1 LETTLETTRGADM
14 DGTPGSIK
22 QCEEALVKSRRE
34 TRDAFENRALMYW
47 YIYDELASEVGA
59 DRATTIMKQA
69 VFRRGLEVG
78 RKYRAAAESGDLA
91 EVGAIFCEGSP
102 SEGELFS
109 PGIEALDDD
118 RLVLRMESC
127 PLVDAWRTF
136 GLAPEEIDRMCEI
149 SAAVDQGTFAGAG
162 LSLEFLDRLG
172 KPGSCRCL
180 LELKPPAAEG

>member
-1 LETTLETTRGADM
+1 M
-14 DGTPGSIK
+14 DRNPAPDPT
-22 QCEEALVKSRRE
+22 CEEALARSRRE
-34 TRDAFENRALMYW
+34 TRDAFANRALMYW
-47 YIYDELASEVGA
+47 YIYDELSAELGA

-78 RKYRAAAESGDLA
+78 RKYRAAAEAGDLA
-91 EVGAIFCEGSP
+91 AVGAIFCDGSP
-102 SEGELFS
+102 SEGALFS
-109 PGIEALDDD
+109 PGIEALDDG

-127 PLVDAWRTF
+127 PLVDAWRDF

-180 LELKPPAAEG
+180 LELKPPADDE

>member
-1 LETTLETTRGADM
+1 M
-14 DGTPGSIK
+14 DGTP
-22 QCEEALVKSRRE
+22 QATPTCEEALAKSRRE
-34 TRDAFENRALMYW
+34 TRDSLENRALMYW
-47 YIYDELASEVGA
+47 YIYDELSAEVGA

-78 RKYRAAAESGDLA
+78 RKYRAAAETGDLA
-91 EVGAIFCEGSP
+91 AVGAIFCDGSP
-102 SEGELFS
+102 SEGTLFT

-127 PLVDAWRTF
+127 PLVDAWHKL

-149 SAAVDQGTFAGAG
+149 SAAVDEGTFQGAG

-172 KPGSCRCL
+172 KAGSCRCL
-180 LELKPPAAEG
+180 LELKLPAGDD

>member
-1 LETTLETTRGADM
+1 M

-109 PGIEALDDD
+109 PAIEALDDD

-127 PLVDAWRTF
+127 PLVDAWRTI

>member
-1 LETTLETTRGADM
+1 M
-14 DGTPGSIK
+14 DAMPEAIST
-22 QCEEALVKSRRE
+22 CEEALAKSRRE

-47 YIYDELASEVGA
+47 YIYDELAAEVGA

-91 EVGAIFCEGSP
+91 AVGAIFCGGSP
-102 SEGELFS
+102 SEGTLFT
-109 PGIEALDDD
+109 PGIESLEDG

-127 PLVDAWRTF
+127 PLVDAWRKF

-149 SAAVDQGTFAGAG
+149 SAAVDQGTFQGAG

-172 KPGSCRCL
+172 KAGSCRCM
-180 LELKPPAAEG
+180 LELKLPAAEE